1 MLHLGTEDAK
11 ETVEC
16 LLDAKDVEHVRMSLE
31 WLLRNEGIVSTRKI
45 RGLLYRDI
53 DQVRLYALS

>member
-11 ETVEC
+11 ETVEY